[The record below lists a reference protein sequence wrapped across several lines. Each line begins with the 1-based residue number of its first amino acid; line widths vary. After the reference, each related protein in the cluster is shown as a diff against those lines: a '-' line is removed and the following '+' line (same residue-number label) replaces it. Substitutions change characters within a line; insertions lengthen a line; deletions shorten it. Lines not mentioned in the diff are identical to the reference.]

1 MKRSGKN
8 NMDVNQVIVK
18 ILEETNRVKHV
29 FGSTGQV
36 NASMLLSLRESKK
49 IETII
54 VRNEQAASFMACGY
68 TMFNPDLLGVCFA
81 TGGPGAFN
89 LFSGMA
95 VAYSDSLP
103 LLAITGYA
111 TAAVR
116 GKGCLNESSGLSRTP
131 DSHKM
136 FSATTKKSYIVEDAS
151 QICDIMED
159 ALNTAFDGRPGPVHI
174 HVPKNIT
181 TAPVPNY
188 RPVKINVKPCHAK
201 KENTDGIADRLTKA
215 IHDNEKVML
224 FTGYGCIRS
233 GAQKELTELIDTYQI
248 PFVTT
253 MDAKGYL
260 PENHPLSLGI
270 FGSTGDPKAQAY
282 FEQADVILAIGNSFA
297 ENAAML
303 FHPDLMNGKT
313 LIHINIDKNEI
324 NKVYPADFAC
334 ISDAKYALGQILQ
347 QMKKTAAPVAVKPT
361 LTGSK
366 WSELPLQEG
375 TPGRLHPA
383 KLAKAISE
391 VAPKDAII
399 MGDAGSHMLWLSEY
413 MTLNDNQRYQNPGSF
428 GPMASHTNGC
438 IGVKCANPDKTVI
451 AGVGDGCYMMAGF
464 ELMTA
469 VQNNIPVVW
478 VIFDNGEFN
487 VIKKFLINMYQD
499 HAFMGFQNPDYV
511 AFAKSCGAEGL
522 RVEKEED
529 LKSTLEKAIQLGKP
543 VLVDV
548 LVDSEVYANMNKSM

>member
-1 MKRSGKN
+1 
-8 NMDVNQVIVK
+8 MDVNQVIVK
-18 ILEETNRVKHV
+18 ILEETDRVRHV

-68 TMFNPDLLGVCFA
+68 TMFNPNNLGVCFA

-111 TAAVR
+111 TASVR

-159 ALNTAFDGRPGPVHI
+159 ALNVAFDGRPGPVHI

-181 TAPVPNY
+181 TAPVPKF
-188 RPVKINVKPCHAK
+188 RSVKLDIKPCQAK

-215 IHDNEKVML
+215 IANHEKIML
-224 FTGYGCIRS
+224 LAGYGCIRS
-233 GAQKELTELIDTYQI
+233 EAKAELVELIDTYQL

-253 MDAKGYL
+253 MDCKGYL

-270 FGSTGDPKAQAY
+270 FGTTGDPKAQAY
-282 FEQADVILAIGNSFA
+282 FEQADVIFAIGNSFA
-297 ENAAML
+297 ENATML
-303 FHPDLMNGKT
+303 FNPDLMDNKT
-313 LIHINIDKNEI
+313 LIHINIDKDEI

-334 ISDAKYALGQILQ
+334 ISDAKYALQQILGE
-347 QMKKTAAPVAVKPT
+347 MKKTVKSTETVPS
-361 LTGSK
+361 LEGSK
-366 WSELPLQEG
+366 WSELPLQPCTKG
-375 TPGRLHPA
+375 KIHPA
-383 KLAKAISE
+383 KVAVAISD

-413 MTLNDNQRYQNPGSF
+413 MTLNENQRYQNPGSF

-511 AFAKSCGAEGL
+511 AFAKSCGAEGF

-529 LKSTLEKAIQLGKP
+529 LKPVLEKALQLNKP

-548 LVDSEVYANMNKSM
+548 MVDSEVYANMNKSM

>member
-1 MKRSGKN
+1 
-8 NMDVNQVIVK
+8 MDVNQAVVR
-18 ILEETNRVKHV
+18 ILEETGRVSHV

-49 IETII
+49 IKTVI

-68 TMFNPDLLGVCFA
+68 TMFNSENLGVCFA

-103 LLAITGYA
+103 VLAITGYA
-111 TAAVR
+111 SAPVR

-159 ALNTAFDGRPGPVHI
+159 AINTAFDGRPGPVHI
-174 HVPKNIT
+174 HIPKNIT
-181 TAPVPNY
+181 TATVPNF
-188 RPVKINVKPCHAK
+188 RSIKLDIKPVLPKPAAAREFASRLLSAKERGENV
-201 KENTDGIADRLTKA
+201 LLL
-215 IHDNEKVML
+215 V
-224 FTGYGCIRS
+224 GYGCIRA
-233 GAQKELTELIDTYQI
+233 GAKDELMRLIDGMKI

-260 PENHPLSLGI
+260 DETHPLSLGVY
-270 FGSTGDPKAQAY
+270 GTTGDPTAMDY
-282 FEQADVILAIGNSFA
+282 FEKADVVLAVGNSFA
-297 ENAAML
+297 ENATLL
-303 FHPDLMNGKT
+303 FKADLYDNKT
-313 LIHINIDKNEI
+313 LMHINIDPKEI
-324 NKVYPADFAC
+324 HKVYPADFSMV
-334 ISDAKYALGQILQ
+334 SDAKSALSAILNQIDALGG
-347 QMKKTAAPVAVKPT
+347 MKAGNAPALATDKKKWIDMPNQ
-361 LTGSK
+361 GSAK
-366 WSELPLQEG
+366 KI
-375 TPGRLHPA
+375 HPA
-383 KLAKAISE
+383 DVARAISA
-391 VAPKDAII
+391 VAPENAII

-413 MTLNDNQRYQNPGSF
+413 MKLGKNQRYQNPGSF

-438 IGVKCANPDKTVI
+438 MGVKCANPDKVVI
-451 AGVGDGCYMMAGF
+451 SGSGDGCYLMAGF
-464 ELMTA
+464 ELLTA

-487 VIKKFLINMYQD
+487 VIKKFLLNMFND
-499 HAFMGFQNPDYV
+499 HAYMSFMNPDYV
-511 AFAKSCGAEGL
+511 AYAKSCGAEGF
-522 RVEKEED
+522 RVEKTED
-529 LKSTLEKAIQLGKP
+529 LEPVLKKAIALNKP

-548 LVDSEVYANMNKSM
+548 AIDGDVFANMNKSM